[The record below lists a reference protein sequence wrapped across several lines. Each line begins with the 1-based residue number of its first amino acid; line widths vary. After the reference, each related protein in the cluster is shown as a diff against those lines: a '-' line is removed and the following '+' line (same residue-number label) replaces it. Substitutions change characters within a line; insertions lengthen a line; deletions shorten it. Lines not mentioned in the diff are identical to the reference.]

1 MITLLIAMLFAN
13 NAAASSENAPA
24 CGKLSDYYTQRI
36 YDGIIGYPCYKVT
49 GINDKM
55 IAIMGRSDDY
65 RSNDNFHHYTIAE
78 SSEYMMV
85 IDEHENVVER
95 IKMATTINGKRKTEF
110 KILECFGDN
119 GMIYLAV
126 RDIDWIGLKY
136 ELSDVVMGIRNGEM
150 AFTRAIGGENV
161 KNIYKGENG
170 FLFVCEENGKIILK
184 K

>member
-1 MITLLIAMLFAN
+1 
-13 NAAASSENAPA
+13 
-24 CGKLSDYYTQRI
+24 
-36 YDGIIGYPCYKVT
+36 
-49 GINDKM
+49 M

-65 RSNDNFHHYTIAE
+65 RSNDNFRHYTIAE

-136 ELSDVVMGIRNGEM
+136 ELSYVVMGIRNGEM
-150 AFTRAIGGENV
+150 AFTRAIGSENV

-170 FLFVCEENGKIILK
+170 FLFVCEENGKIILEK
-184 K
+184 NKQARRDRRN

>member
-1 MITLLIAMLFAN
+1 MRNIITALLITMLFAN

-24 CGKLSDYYTQRI
+24 CENLSDYYTQKI
-36 YDGIIGYPCYKVT
+36 YDGIIGYPCYEVT
-49 GINDKM
+49 EINDDM
-55 IAIMGRSDDY
+55 IAVVGRNDDY

-95 IKMATTINGKRKTEF
+95 IKMATTINGERKTEF
-110 KILECFGDN
+110 KILERFGDN

-136 ELSDVVMGIRNGEM
+136 ELSYVVMGIRNGEM

-170 FLFVCEENGKIILK
+170 FLFVCEEN
-184 K
+184 